1 MSVLSKPFR
10 GMPKLRLGL
19 LLVLFLAIEG
29 ALSYALKQNN
39 QQATAASAPPT
50 PVVSTVPAVLEGLP
64 AVAPVG
70 SAQQF
75 SVKIPDLAGKAVTYT
90 VHYLDGSVDTATVHA
105 DGTGFTKR
113 SFVLRYNPAGRHQSI
128 GVDVSVAGVT
138 RASGR
143 FPVLLTPRRQ
153 RP

>member
-19 LLVLFLAIEG
+19 LLMLFLAAEG

-39 QQATAASAPPT
+39 QQATAASAPHT